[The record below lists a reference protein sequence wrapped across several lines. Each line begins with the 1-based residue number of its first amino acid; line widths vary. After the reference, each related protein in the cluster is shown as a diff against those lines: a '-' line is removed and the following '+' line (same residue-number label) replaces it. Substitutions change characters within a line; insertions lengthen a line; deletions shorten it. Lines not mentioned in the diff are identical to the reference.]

1 MPDIRDHYAILG
13 LDRDCTEAQI
23 RQAYRLLSK
32 RHHPDVNGNSDE
44 AGQRARELNA
54 AYETLSDRA
63 RRRAY
68 DEELGYTPERPQSSA
83 AAKRARNIT
92 QDARIRL
99 IDFLQG
105 TTLQVRVDDPGN
117 PGGPETY
124 SLDVPPMT
132 APGARLR
139 IEREGGGHVQI
150 RVKPMPGGRLKVKG
164 SDLQCDLR
172 INAHRA
178 KEGGREITMGL
189 TGRPVPVQ
197 IPRGIARSET
207 VRVPG
212 EGLPKAQGGR
222 GDLLVRVMYQPL
234 VRVRR
239 G

>member
-1 MPDIRDHYAILG
+1 MPDTCDHYATLG

-23 RQAYRLLSK
+23 RQAYRLLSR
-32 RHHPDVNGNSDE
+32 RHHPDVNGGSPD
-44 AGQRARELNA
+44 AVRRAQEINA
-54 AYETLSDRA
+54 AYETLNDRA

-68 DEELGYTPERPQSSA
+68 DEELGHTAERPKSSA

-99 IDFLQG
+99 LDFLQG
-105 TTLQVRVDDPGN
+105 TTLQIRVDDPGN

-124 SLDVPPMT
+124 ALEIPPMT

-139 IEREGGGHVQI
+139 VERDGGGFVQI

-164 SDLQCDLR
+164 ADLQCDLR

-189 TGRPVPVQ
+189 TGRPVPVT
-197 IPRGIARSET
+197 IPRGIARGET

-234 VRVRR
+234 VSVRR